1 MLMPHRFRKQEVSII
16 KHAFAQDAMG
26 ILPLLY
32 GGIFAWAVPE
42 STSEHRPLLVHFGGI
57 TDWFAKAAASYCGG
71 SILYRGSAA
80 QVAKPDFLRQ
90 GDIMLDPKKHADWEI
105 AWEAEKNMKTIH
117 HIAEVLGLE
126 KNELLPYG
134 HYMGKVDFRAVLDRL
149 GDRPNG
155 KYVDVYRF

>member
-1 MLMPHRFRKQEVSII
+1 
-16 KHAFAQDAMG
+16 MG

-117 HIAEVLGLE
+117 HIAEVLG
-126 KNELLPYG
+126 
-134 HYMGKVDFRAVLDRL
+134 
-149 GDRPNG
+149 
-155 KYVDVYRF
+155 

>member
-1 MLMPHRFRKQEVSII
+1 
-16 KHAFAQDAMG
+16 
-26 ILPLLY
+26 
-32 GGIFAWAVPE
+32 
-42 STSEHRPLLVHFGGI
+42 
-57 TDWFAKAAASYCGG
+57 
-71 SILYRGSAA
+71 
-80 QVAKPDFLRQ
+80 
-90 GDIMLDPKKHADWEI
+90 MLDPKKHADWEI

-155 KYVDVYRF
+155 KYVETTDRKSVV